1 MDSRREP
8 DLQGKQF
15 LLRGK
20 PASAEVALLNRHNT
34 LQQQQQQQQ
43 QQQELAS
50 SAGSGTSAR
59 RIVRYSKA
67 LSEGGEG

>member
-34 LQQQQQQQQ
+34 LQQQQQQ
-43 QQQELAS
+43 ELAS

>member
-20 PASAEVALLNRHNT
+20 PASAEVALLNRHNS
-34 LQQQQQQQQ
+34 LQQQ
-43 QQQELAS
+43 EIAS

-59 RIVRYSKA
+59 RVVRYSKA

>member
-43 QQQELAS
+43 QQEIAS

>member
-34 LQQQQQQQQ
+34 LQQQQ
-43 QQQELAS
+43 ELAS

>member
-43 QQQELAS
+43 QELAS

>member
-34 LQQQQQQQQ
+34 LQQQQQQQ
-43 QQQELAS
+43 ELAS